1 MQQPVVWLVEDET
14 SIADTLIYMLQ
25 QEGFAVKAFE
35 RGLPVLE
42 AARRQVPALAI
53 LDVGLPDISGFEL
66 CRQLLAQHPSLP
78 VLFLTARSDEVDK
91 LLGLEMGADD
101 YVAKPFSPRE
111 VCARVRTILRRMQ
124 KSAAPSA
131 TLRIGQFELNEPAAR
146 ISWCGEALPLTRY
159 EFLLLKTLLQ
169 APGRV
174 FSRQQLM
181 DKVWGEDGDSF
192 DRTVDTHIKTLR
204 AKLRAVNEELSPIA
218 VWATVW
224 AFTDAHWDAA
234 IAGVLPDRGHR
245 RVVCAVDLCS
255 GSKARRAQGNRG
267 HVNRYRDPAG

>member
-1 MQQPVVWLVEDET
+1 MQQPLIWLVEDEI
-14 SIADTLIYMLQ
+14 SIAETLIYMLS

-35 RGLPVLE
+35 RGLPVLDE
-42 AARRQVPALAI
+42 ARRQIPALAI

-124 KSAAPSA
+124 KSALPSEIV
-131 TLRIGQFELNEPAAR
+131 RIGQFELNESAAH
-146 ISWCGEALPLTRY
+146 ISWCGQPLSLTRY
-159 EFLLLKTLLQ
+159 EFLLLKTLLH

-181 DKVWGEDGDSF
+181 DKVWGDDGESF

-204 AKLRAVNEELSPIA
+204 AKLRAVNADLSPIS
-218 VWATVW
+218 T
-224 AFTDAHWDAA
+224 H
-234 IAGVLPDRGHR
+234 RGMGYSLGMH
-245 RVVCAVDLCS
+245 
-255 GSKARRAQGNRG
+255 
-267 HVNRYRDPAG
+267 

>member
-1 MQQPVVWLVEDET
+1 MQQPLIWLVEDEI
-14 SIADTLIYMLQ
+14 SIAETLIYMLS
-25 QEGFAVKAFE
+25 QEGFAVKSFE
-35 RGLPVLE
+35 SGLPALE
-42 AARRQVPALAI
+42 EARRQAPALAI

-124 KSAAPSA
+124 KSALPSEIV
-131 TLRIGQFELNEPAAR
+131 RIGQFELNEPAAQ
-146 ISWCGEALPLTRY
+146 ISWCGETLLLTRY
-159 EFLLLKTLLQ
+159 EFLLLKTLLH

-204 AKLRAVNEELSPIA
+204 AKLRAVNADLSPIS
-218 VWATVW
+218 T
-224 AFTDAHWDAA
+224 H
-234 IAGVLPDRGHR
+234 RGMGYS
-245 RVVCAVDLCS
+245 LGLS
-255 GSKARRAQGNRG
+255 
-267 HVNRYRDPAG
+267 